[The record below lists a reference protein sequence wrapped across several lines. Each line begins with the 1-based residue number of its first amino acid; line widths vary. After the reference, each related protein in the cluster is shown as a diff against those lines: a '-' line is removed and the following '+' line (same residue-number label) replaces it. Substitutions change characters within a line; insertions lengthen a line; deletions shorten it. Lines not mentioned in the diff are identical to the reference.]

1 MSYRDNYNEWLS
13 NSIFDDETK
22 KELRLISE
30 DEKEIEDRFY
40 KELEFGTAGLRGIM
54 GAGTNRMN
62 KYTVGKA
69 TQGLANFIKKENGE
83 KRGVVISYDS
93 RNNSKEF
100 SEIYSEDWNKLG
112 PSGWYTE
119 EEYVHNNVLYFV
131 TFYFSSHILLMRKP
145 QHREVQ

>member
-1 MSYRDNYNEWLS
+1 MNYLENYKKWC
-13 NSIFDDETK
+13 NFDDEVRD
-22 KELRLISE
+22 ELIKIT

-69 TQGLANFIKKENGE
+69 TQGLANYINKTNNNKK
-83 KRGVVISYDS
+83 VVISYDS

-100 SEIYSEDWNKLG
+100 AELTALCLNANGIETYIFK
-112 PSGWYTE
+112 
-119 EEYVHNNVLYFV
+119 
-131 TFYFSSHILLMRKP
+131 
-145 QHREVQ
+145 